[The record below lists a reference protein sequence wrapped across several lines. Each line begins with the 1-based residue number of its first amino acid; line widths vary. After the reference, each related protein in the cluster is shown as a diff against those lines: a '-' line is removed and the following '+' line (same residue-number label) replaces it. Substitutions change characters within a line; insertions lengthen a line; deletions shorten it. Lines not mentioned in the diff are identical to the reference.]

1 MPLTDLEIAFLS
13 QEQARKRLYS
23 ILDWLQCDKQV
34 ISEETYNHIWQDIR
48 TLINYHL
55 LKQKEELSWSRKIKL
70 ALRRMMNRRIT
81 YGNR

>member
-48 TLINYHL
+48 TLIDYHL
-55 LKQKEELSWSRKIKL
+55 VKQKEELSWYRKMKTFL
-70 ALRRMMNRRIT
+70 LKRLTA
-81 YGNR
+81 

>member
-48 TLINYHL
+48 TLIDYHL
-55 LKQKEELSWSRKIKL
+55 LKQKEELSWYRKMKTL
-70 ALRRMMNRRIT
+70 LLKWLTA
-81 YGNR
+81 